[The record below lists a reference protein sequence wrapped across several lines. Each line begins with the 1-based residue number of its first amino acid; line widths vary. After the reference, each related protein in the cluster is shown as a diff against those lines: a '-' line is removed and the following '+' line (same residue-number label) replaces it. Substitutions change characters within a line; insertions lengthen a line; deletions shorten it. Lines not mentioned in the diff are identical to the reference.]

1 MIKNSLNKP
10 EDCRNID
17 DIRYEIDLIDNQVIW
32 LIAQRAQYVKEAAK
46 FKKSEDAVRDE
57 ERVKKVIESK
67 KQLALEYN
75 ISPDL
80 IGEIYRTMIE
90 YFVNQELDMWKKV
103 K

>member
-1 MIKNSLNKP
+1 MIKKNLNKP

-17 DIRYEIDLIDNQVIW
+17 DIRYEIDLVDNQIIK
-32 LIAQRAQYVKEAAK
+32 LIALRSQYVKKAAN
-46 FKKSEDAVRDE
+46 FKKSENAVRDE

-80 IGEIYRTMIE
+80 IGEIYKTMIE
-90 YFVNQELDMWKKV
+90 YFVNQELDEWIKV